1 MPEGNHHQDRPARLV
16 AKLLLSLTHD
26 GTEAR
31 LNFSTGGKVGVKTH
45 SINKPHAKWK
55 LVNPRYTNLIG
66 TTDNTHHWRSGSE
79 GITVVINLWE
89 ADEPVTNRL
98 ARLGFAVDTETMQT
112 WNQIECAPECAPPAT
127 RTTRTTRA
135 HAPTPTALPKPSKK
149 RPAEIFKTPA
159 AANSQKKTAKTT
171 KGQSM
176 MNQPRGNQMMQPPP
190 DAQEYLLDELCK
202 EAAKREAAEA
212 EEAAAEEAAAEEEAA
227 NNLAFMLNCNLEP
240 FI

>member
-1 MPEGNHHQDRPARLV
+1 MLEGNHHQDRPARLV

-98 ARLGFAVDTETMQT
+98 ARLGLALDAETMQT
-112 WNQIECAPECAPPAT
+112 WKQIECAPP
-127 RTTRTTRA
+127 TTRTTRA
-135 HAPTPTALPKPSKK
+135 RARAHAPTSTALPKPSKK
-149 RPAEIFKTPA
+149 RPAELLKTPA

-190 DAQEYLLDELCK
+190 DAQENLLDELRK